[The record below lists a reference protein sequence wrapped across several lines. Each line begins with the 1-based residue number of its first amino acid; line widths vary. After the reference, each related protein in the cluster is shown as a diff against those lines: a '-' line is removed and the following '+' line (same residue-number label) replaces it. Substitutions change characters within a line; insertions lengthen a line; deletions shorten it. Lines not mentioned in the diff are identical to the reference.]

1 MTETK
6 AFVLAVDKPIG
17 PTSHDVVS
25 WARRAFKT
33 KRVGHAGTL
42 DPLASGVLVLA
53 VGEATKLVPFLTLDD
68 KTYTGTIAF
77 GDETDSLDA
86 AGVVVKSA
94 EVPVLSTEL
103 LQRTAATF
111 LGKHLQRAPVVSAI
125 KQGGV
130 PLHERVRNGEIVEAP
145 EREVELY
152 RVEITLTEP
161 RLATFELHVAKGFYV
176 RSFARDLAYA
186 LGTVGHLT
194 SLRRTQSGAFQLS
207 DSIAADLLRQR
218 LPGDSR
224 MEVEARMRPLLTA
237 LDGSIKRL
245 DMNAEETL
253 RVRQGKLLV
262 HAQVEELRE
271 GERCMLTFG
280 TTPVAMAER
289 VGESIRVVRGFAS
302 ESTAGAAPVDANE
315 VVTSDEA

>member
-68 KTYTGTIAF
+68 KTYTGTIGF

-94 EVPVLSTEL
+94 EVPELSTEL

-161 RLATFELHVAKGFYV
+161 RLAAFELHVAKGFYV

-207 DSIAADLLRQR
+207 DSIAGDLLRQR

-224 MEVEARMRPLLTA
+224 MDVEARMRPLLTA